1 MTPTQRNTR
10 TNWMLNLTILAIA
23 CIIFAM
29 ASCSPQKRMSRLV
42 KKHPE
47 LIRTDTAYVWDSV
60 LIEGTRID
68 TMYQSR
74 LDTLVIERNNLT
86 IKHYYDR
93 ANDRH
98 YLSGECR
105 DTVHHYTREV
115 IRQGYPV
122 IEKRTPKIIMLVVG
136 VLGFA
141 IMVLAFIIVVLTIS
155 RK

>member
-10 TNWMLNLTILAIA
+10 TNWLLNLTILAIA
-23 CIIFAM
+23 LGLLLFV
-29 ASCSPQKRMSRLV
+29 SCSPQKRLSRLV

-47 LIRTDTAYVWDSV
+47 LVKTDTAYVWDSV

-105 DTVHHYTREV
+105 DTVHHYTKEV
-115 IRQGYPV
+115 IRQGYTITERSMPFWGWALFVFLGVV
-122 IEKRTPKIIMLVVG
+122 IL
-136 VLGFA
+136 VLG
-141 IMVLAFIIVVLTIS
+141 I
-155 RK
+155 RR